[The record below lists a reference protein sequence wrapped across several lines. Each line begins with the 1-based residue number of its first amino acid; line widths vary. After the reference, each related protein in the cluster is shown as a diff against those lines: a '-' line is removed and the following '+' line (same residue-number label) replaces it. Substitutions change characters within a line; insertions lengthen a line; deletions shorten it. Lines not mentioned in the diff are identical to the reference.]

1 MADYAPPDRPSLD
14 QWLDNAPPPPPPP
27 VSYADK
33 LAPYLGDRLTGAHGT
48 ERYQL
53 WPERAVRGIAEAVH
67 SGVTAP
73 RDALTGK
80 LQVNDPET
88 GMPTS
93 EAVQRAGDLSSILMG
108 GGMPAAEKNA
118 LGIGGGR
125 IAYKAPGEA
134 GASPERITGAAIKM
148 NDGQVFTGVH
158 HVEAMDNA
166 RKTLGKGW
174 DIDNVAAGDE
184 GMGLFTTSSG
194 RLVDRKEAGKI
205 AEASSQAEPTE
216 WLRAHDLKEPIKEA
230 PPVPATTEPPAAPA
244 TAEHPD
250 WINTRLV
257 TSKKAETTST
267 PQVVGLDAMKQS
279 PPGKPGEMSAYEH
292 NVGLTKEYPNMPAN
306 MANASTDQAAEHF
319 IEHNKNNLLWLHDQ
333 VPADIRGRSSM
344 WYEGGRKIIDDWSKE
359 YGLKD
364 SHIAGALAALSPQKD
379 WYQNVSL
386 AKRVIETNLQKRD
399 IPMTP
404 QMEKTFTSRPS
415 LNKPEYQPL
424 MDTIRGKSL
433 DDINKINLPNDEKAV
448 LKALWTRLYD
458 ESHNSKAFPIVTPEG
473 GFKGNVKTSKGE
485 DAGVGWGSLTEVSKA
500 IRSIEGDG
508 SKETQSALMG
518 NKHKVRNFY
527 NNLLAP
533 NSKRGD
539 VTIDTHAVAAGQL
552 RPLSGTSPEVAHN
565 FSNSLD
571 RKHQPPGWRGAKGS
585 AVNGVHG
592 TYPLYAEA
600 YRRAAK
606 ERGILPRQ
614 MQSITWEAVRGLFP
628 ENMKNKKFS
637 GMMDDIWNDYR
648 NGKVSL
654 HETRSRILKAA
665 GGIRLPTWAGP
676 AS

>member
-1 MADYAPPDRPSLD
+1 MADYAPPDRPPLD
-14 QWLDNAPPPPPPP
+14 EWLAQSPPPPPPP
-27 VSYADK
+27 KSTSSSLADA
-33 LAPYLGDRLTGAHGT
+33 LSPYLGDRLTGAHGQ

-67 SGVTAP
+67 SGATAP

-88 GMPTS
+88 GMPTH

-108 GGMPAAEKNA
+108 GGMPAAEKGA

-125 IAYKAPGEA
+125 IAYKAPSE
-134 GASPERITGAAIKM
+134 TGAAAA
-148 NDGQVFTGVH
+148 T
-158 HVEAMDNA
+158 
-166 RKTLGKGW
+166 
-174 DIDNVAAGDE
+174 VAE
-184 GMGLFTTSSG
+184 
-194 RLVDRKEAGKI
+194 
-205 AEASSQAEPTE
+205 
-216 WLRAHDLKEPIKEA
+216 
-230 PPVPATTEPPAAPA
+230 
-244 TAEHPD
+244 EHPD

-257 TSKKAETTST
+257 TSKKAEATST
-267 PQVVGLDAMKQS
+267 PQVVGLDAMKQA
-279 PPGKPGEMSAYEH
+279 PEAYEH
-292 NVGLTKEYPNMPAN
+292 NVGLTKEYPNMPIN

-333 VPADIRGRSSM
+333 VPADIRNRSSM

-404 QMEKTFTSRPS
+404 QMEATFTSRPS

-433 DDINKINLPNDEKAV
+433 DDINKINLPADEKAV

-500 IRSIEGDG
+500 IRSIEGNG
-508 SKETQSALMG
+508 KKETMSPLMG
-518 NKHKVRNFY
+518 VKHKVRNFY

-533 NSKRGD
+533 NSARGD
-539 VTIDTHAVAAGQL
+539 VTIDTHAVAAGLL

-565 FSNSLD
+565 FSNSLAK
-571 RKHQPPGWRGAKGS
+571 KHQPEGWQGAKGS
-585 AVNGVHG
+585 AINGIHG

-606 ERGILPRQ
+606 ERGVLPRQ

-628 ENMKNKKFS
+628 EEMKNKKFS
-637 GMMDDIWNDYR
+637 GTMDALWNDYR